1 MIELKE
7 WDYNLLKRLEDKN
20 MTDYRI
26 TEIRG
31 EYYINQ
37 DDLFTCL
44 DDTSDYRDY
53 AEQKLV
59 EVADDYD
66 NRLKDDIPSLEKQYL
81 DQIEKL
87 KARNKEL
94 EETLNC
100 LQSTLNEEG
109 YNKLSENGYEYYI
122 EKELNR

>member
-7 WDYNLLKRLEDKN
+7 WDYNLLKRLEEKN
-20 MTDYRI
+20 STDYRI

-59 EVADDYD
+59 EAADDYD
-66 NRLKDDIPSLEKQYL
+66 DRLKDDIPGLEKQYI

-94 EETLNC
+94 EETLDYAERRF
-100 LQSTLNEEG
+100 NEDD
-109 YNKLSENGYEYYI
+109 YDRLIENGYDYYL
-122 EKELNR
+122 EKRNER